1 MMITTWQIVI
11 RMLVTAVLGGLVGL
25 ERERHNQPAGLRT
38 HIILA
43 IGSTLAMCVSINLA
57 MQFHPLAPNGDPA
70 RLAAQVLSGIGFLG
84 AGAILRYGTNVR
96 GLTTAASLWTIAV
109 VGLAVGAGHYIPA
122 IAATVLLFGVL
133 QALDLLEKK
142 YLGHLVPKTIT
153 IKAKDRYGVVDE
165 VKGILQNFNT
175 EVKTMSFA
183 KDLESHE
190 IEIEAVTKIPGGE
203 SVDKI
208 FFALSSI
215 KDVRTVEV
223 Q

>member
-1 MMITTWQIVI
+1 MITTWQIVI

>member
-1 MMITTWQIVI
+1 MLTTFQIVI
-11 RMLVTAVLGGLVGL
+11 RMLMAAVLGGVVGF

-38 HIILA
+38 HIILT
-43 IGSTLAMCVSINLA
+43 IGSALAMCVSINLA
-57 MQFHPLAPNGDPA
+57 TQFRPFAPNGDPA

-109 VGLAVGAGHYIPA
+109 VGLAVGAGHYA
-122 IAATVLLFGVL
+122 AAAVATVLLFSVL
-133 QALDLLEKK
+133 QVLDLLEKK
-142 YLGHLVPKTIT
+142 YMSQLVPKTIT
-153 IKAKDRYGVVDE
+153 IKAKDRVGLVDE
-165 VKGILQNFNT
+165 VKATLQSFNT
-175 EVKTMSFA
+175 DVKTMSFA
-183 KDLESHE
+183 KNLEAHE
-190 IEIEAVTKIPGGE
+190 LEIEAVTKLPGRD

-208 FFALSSI
+208 FFALSAI

>member
-215 KDVRTVEV
+215 KDVRTVAV